1 MSFRNV
7 LYSFSCS
14 LETLFTTGHL
24 LLCPFNFL
32 PQPLN
37 LTACGIFVILLC
49 NIGLHELAKGLVPAV
64 CRIDNLKICCTCGS
78 CQVNEIKE
86 IIIWNVQQSFF
97 YSRIIK
103 SPILPSV
110 LATQIIIISAKPS
123 RTQLKRENT
132 LMSFMRVSGIKHL
145 IFLSYLY
152 SCESLRSASL
162 SVPQILLFQIQC
174 L

>member
-1 MSFRNV
+1 MQEGHLPKQMSFRNV

-37 LTACGIFVILLC
+37 LTACGIFVILPC

-64 CRIDNLKICCTCGS
+64 CRIDNLKICCTCRS

-103 SPILPSV
+103 SPILLNV

-123 RTQLKRENT
+123 RTT
-132 LMSFMRVSGIKHL
+132 ITFHPPSIAAHT
-145 IFLSYLY
+145 
-152 SCESLRSASL
+152 
-162 SVPQILLFQIQC
+162 
-174 L
+174 